1 MRRLNLFS
9 NSSAQLNKP
18 DNIANIN
25 NIKDGTKGFN
35 THKVVGV
42 EVSRED
48 QLPSKLT
55 PPQNIDRND
64 MVWAIRCVLVELL

>member
-1 MRRLNLFS
+1 M
-9 NSSAQLNKP
+9 NKP

-35 THKVVGV
+35 THISGHV

-64 MVWAIRCVLVELL
+64 MVWAILRALIALL

>member
-1 MRRLNLFS
+1 M
-9 NSSAQLNKP
+9 
-18 DNIANIN
+18 ANIN
-25 NIKDGTKGFN
+25 DNNDGTKGFN
-35 THKVVGV
+35 THKSGHV

-64 MVWAIRCVLVELL
+64 MVWAILRALIELL